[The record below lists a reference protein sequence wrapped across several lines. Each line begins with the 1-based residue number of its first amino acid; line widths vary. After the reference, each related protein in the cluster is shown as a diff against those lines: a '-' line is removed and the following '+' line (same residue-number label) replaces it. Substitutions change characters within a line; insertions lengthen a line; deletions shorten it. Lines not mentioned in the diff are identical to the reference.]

1 MTFDARKSCA
11 DQNFEALSGSNP
23 VNSNGMEIS
32 QDLVATDS
40 SRGVGAVLIMP
51 HKTEKVTITTYLF
64 I

>member
-1 MTFDARKSCA
+1 
-11 DQNFEALSGSNP
+11 
-23 VNSNGMEIS
+23 MEIS

-51 HKTEKVTITTYLF
+51 HKTEKVNITTYLF